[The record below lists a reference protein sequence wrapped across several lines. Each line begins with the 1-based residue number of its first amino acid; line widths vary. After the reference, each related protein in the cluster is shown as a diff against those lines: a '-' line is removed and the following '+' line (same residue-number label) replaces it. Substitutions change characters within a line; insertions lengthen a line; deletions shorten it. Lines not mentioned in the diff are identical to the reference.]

1 MRNAAYADL
10 LRYRPAS
17 GLHLGNPVFQPE
29 PDLLEE
35 LNLLLLARRLAGV
48 DQPVDPA
55 MTKAQFLEIVTHDC
69 LHFLPCWMGY
79 RIRGLINPIVCLSDF

>member
-10 LRYRPAS
+10 LRYRPTS

-35 LNLLLLARRLAGV
+35 LHFLLLSRRLAGV
-48 DQPVDPA
+48 DQPVEPA
-55 MTKAQFLEIVTHDC
+55 MTKAQFPEIVIHTVSPVLC
-69 LHFLPCWMGY
+69 PVGY
-79 RIRGLINPIVCLSDF
+79 GMATIAR